1 MDDLLE
7 LVLDLLLD
15 GVFWLGEEKRI
26 SPKVRIPLLLLS
38 GVLVVGAVSF
48 FLCVGFLM
56 VKEEP
61 LVGVLMMLSGV
72 VIAVQLVRRVRQHL
86 EKK

>member
-26 SPKVRIPLLLLS
+26 SLKVRIPLLLFS
-38 GVLVVGAVSF
+38 VVVAVGVVAF
-48 FLCVGFLM
+48 FLSVGFLM
-56 VKEEP
+56 VREEP
-61 LVGVLMMLSGV
+61 LVGALMMLSGV